1 MSRILAR
8 LDELYAIG
16 QHRAGYSSEEDAAH
30 ELASRWLRE
39 AGLEVTSDEAG
50 NLFGRRG
57 DARVWSGSHLDSVPT
72 AGRFD
77 GALGVVAAIEAAER
91 LPEAPLA
98 VVAFRAEET
107 GPMGS
112 KRLSELPDAFLEVHI
127 EQGPVLA
134 QLDEPLGVVSAI
146 AGQARGFKVFEGRA
160 DHAGTTPMDARADA
174 LLEAARFILHVRE
187 CARAGT
193 VATVGAIEVEPNATN
208 VVPAKA
214 RVSVDARS
222 ADPALLDALIDEI
235 GFELDWRTDPV
246 PMADAFAAVL
256 PDAPRLV
263 SGAGH
268 DAMVLAAVGV
278 RSSMLFVRSL
288 NGGISHHPDELS
300 SDADVALAVDALTD
314 ALARLVS

>member
-16 QHRAGYSSEEDAAH
+16 QHRAGYSPEEDAAH

-39 AGLEVTSDEAG
+39 AGLEVTSDDAG

-57 DARVWSGSHLDSVPT
+57 EARVWSGSHLDSVPT

-112 KRLSELPDAFLEVHI
+112 KRLTELPDAFLEVHI

-134 QLDEPLGVVSAI
+134 QLDEPLGVVTAI

-174 LLEAARFILHVRE
+174 LLEAARFILHVRDVRARRDGRDRRRDRGRAE
-187 CARAGT
+187 RDQRRPGEGDGLGRRALRRRRAARRADRRDRLRAQLALRPGADGRRLRGRCCPTRRGSSRARGTTRWCSPPPACPPRCSSCAR
-193 VATVGAIEVEPNATN
+193 
-208 VVPAKA
+208 
-214 RVSVDARS
+214 
-222 ADPALLDALIDEI
+222 
-235 GFELDWRTDPV
+235 
-246 PMADAFAAVL
+246 
-256 PDAPRLV
+256 
-263 SGAGH
+263 
-268 DAMVLAAVGV
+268 
-278 RSSMLFVRSL
+278 
-288 NGGISHHPDELS
+288 
-300 SDADVALAVDALTD
+300 
-314 ALARLVS
+314 